1 MPFEW
6 KSNTNGIL
14 IVVSKT
20 CEFFYFFPIDSS
32 LSYTSLKTISILYL
46 LYYDYSIPEKKIKHL
61 ISSTSKQNLPCVD
74 KRTTNIQDSNRKPW
88 RDSVINPVRA
98 SRPSI
103 HVRCEKAWQFVLMT
117 RETRF
122 VSPECVQIV
131 HPRTVT
137 SILFVVHELA

>member
-1 MPFEW
+1 MKIEYER
-6 KSNTNGIL
+6 NIN
-14 IVVSKT
+14 
-20 CEFFYFFPIDSS
+20 SS
-32 LSYTSLKTISILYL
+32 LKDVWIFLFLSNRFFSLLHDKPSLKTISILYL